1 MGDKKD
7 DPEGAN
13 VVITCE
19 MPWDGQHTDA
29 LCHAGDEVG
38 GKKDDQGADVL
49 QLSSGYTCA
58 NLGYRPG
65 LGRNVV
71 REVVVYEMI
80 RE

>member
-7 DPEGAN
+7 DPESAN
-13 VVITCE
+13 VVIACE

-38 GKKDDQGADVL
+38 GKEDDQGADVL

-58 NLGYRPG
+58 NVSCRQSWQE
-65 LGRNVV
+65 VV
-71 REVVVYEMI
+71 REVVVCEMI